1 MAPCVSPPPS
11 GGTESPV
18 LDVPPKG
25 LPPIFLP
32 AKSHPLYSSALQEKQ
47 YCRKKY
53 NFLLTLTTLD
63 INTGFQ
69 VALVIKIVLVGAG
82 NGSPLQYPCLENPM
96 DGEACWA
103 TVHRVTKSQPRLQ

>member
-18 LDVPPKG
+18 LDIPPQG
-25 LPPIFLP
+25 LPPIFPP

-47 YCRKKY
+47 YCKKKY
-53 NFLLTLTTLD
+53 NFLLTLTTVD

-69 VALVIKIVLVGAG
+69 VALVIKMVLVGEG
-82 NGSPLQYPCLENPM
+82 DGTPLQYSCLENPM
-96 DGEACWA
+96 DGGAW
-103 TVHRVTKSQPRLQ
+103 